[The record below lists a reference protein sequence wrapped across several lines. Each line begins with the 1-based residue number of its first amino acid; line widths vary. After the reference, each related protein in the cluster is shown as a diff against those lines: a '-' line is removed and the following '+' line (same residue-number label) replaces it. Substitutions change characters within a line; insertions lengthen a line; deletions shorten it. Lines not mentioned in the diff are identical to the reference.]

1 MDELVAEVRGEELE
15 ATAVVD
21 PDRGNLA
28 RTAKILPE
36 FVRMYTPLGVL
47 MMKICCPAGILF
59 VLVPAVDCVLVA
71 VPGNMISEKIIQQ
84 IFSPEHS

>member
-1 MDELVAEVRGEELE
+1 MLVAVGRGEGLE
-15 ATAVVD
+15 ETTVVA

-47 MMKICCPAGILF
+47 MMKICWPAGILF

-71 VPGNMISEKIIQQ
+71 VPGNMISGKNNEKFQFINKH
-84 IFSPEHS
+84 FN

>member
-1 MDELVAEVRGEELE
+1 MLVAVGRGEGLE
-15 ATAVVD
+15 ETTVVA

-36 FVRMYTPLGVL
+36 FVLMYTPLGVL

-71 VPGNMISEKIIQQ
+71 VPGNMISGKNNEKFQ
-84 IFSPEHS
+84 FMNKHFN

>member
-1 MDELVAEVRGEELE
+1 
-15 ATAVVD
+15 
-21 PDRGNLA
+21 
-28 RTAKILPE
+28 
-36 FVRMYTPLGVL
+36 

-84 IFSPEHS
+84 IFRVLNMLGYRSQLKFSMAFAYVLRASM

>member
-1 MDELVAEVRGEELE
+1 
-15 ATAVVD
+15 
-21 PDRGNLA
+21 
-28 RTAKILPE
+28 
-36 FVRMYTPLGVL
+36 

-84 IFSPEHS
+84 IFRVLNMLGYRSQSKCSVAFANVLRASI